1 MKQMVAGTVI
11 EGLFVREG
19 IAFLLEKK
27 DNFYLLIIH
36 NLFLQ

>member
-27 DNFYLLIIH
+27 DNY
-36 NLFLQ
+36 